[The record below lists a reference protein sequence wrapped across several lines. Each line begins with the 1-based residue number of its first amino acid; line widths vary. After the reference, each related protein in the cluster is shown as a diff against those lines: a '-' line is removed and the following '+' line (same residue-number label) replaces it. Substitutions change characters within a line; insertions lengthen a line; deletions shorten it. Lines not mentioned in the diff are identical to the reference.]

1 LEGQKPGKKDTTKG
15 LSGQVGNGMM
25 TLNVG
30 IENMAKLRRFKR
42 GTKEVGKGGK
52 SDWSAKEWRSGR
64 KEMVVGKK
72 SNGAMDLGR
81 GKKDEK
87 RAARTG

>member
-1 LEGQKPGKKDTTKG
+1 ML
-15 LSGQVGNGMM
+15 

-30 IENMAKLRRFKR
+30 IENMAKLRRFKI
-42 GTKEVGKGGK
+42 GTIVVGMEGK
-52 SDWSAKEWRSGR
+52 SGWRAKEWRSGR
-64 KEMVVGKK
+64 KAMEVGEKG
-72 SNGAMDLGR
+72 NGAMDLGR